1 MDVSSERQ
9 SSLFFLNKIGVIS
22 LGFFLVTFLITKGS
36 QFFIPVVLA
45 NILPREVYGS
55 LEVAMS
61 SALIILSVVSLGS
74 TAFISRRLIQNE
86 SWISLS
92 VIKFYLILVTI
103 VLVGLSFL
111 CEFLSVFPTLKLA
124 LIFCAVLL
132 LQGTVSTE
140 LKSIRRRN
148 ASLIIDVLLWLAL
161 LVWAFLTYSIDL
173 FHTSSYSFWF
183 IALYFIALFIKV
195 GSAIKPPII
204 PNWRTGVRYIKEG
217 LNIVVMGFSGAVV
230 ASGGRLIV
238 GFGIG
243 DEAAGNFSALYRIAI
258 FPIVFHQLIMLYFY
272 KDSFKRDHERFKLL
286 GASVFWIIT
295 IISVLF
301 FFALHYSYSFFG
313 EAFSSNFIDYPVA
326 FLALMLT
333 IPFWSATSIN
343 ELAYYKEADSSF
355 PNLVSATYI
364 LAVFLVTIY
373 LISFDDLSFAA
384 SLVAIFVIGYFV
396 INSLSLIRVGLPVAK
411 SPIFAGMLVIVGL
424 LVTL

>member
-1 MDVSSERQ
+1 VTVRSKRQ
-9 SSLFFLNKIGVIS
+9 NNLSYLKKIGVTS
-22 LGFFLVTFLITKGS
+22 LGFFLITFLITKGS

-74 TAFISRRLIQNE
+74 TAFISRRMIQNE

-92 VIKFYLILVTI
+92 VIKCYLIFVTI
-103 VLVGLSFL
+103 VLVGLSLL
-111 CEFLSVFPTLKLA
+111 CEFLNVFPTLKLA

-148 ASLIIDVLLWLAL
+148 ASMFIDVVLWLAL

-173 FHTSSYSFWF
+173 FQTSSYSFWV
-183 IALYFIALFIKV
+183 IALYFIALIIKV
-195 GSAIKPPII
+195 VSSIKSPII
-204 PNWRTGVRYIKEG
+204 PNWETGARYLKEG
-217 LNIVVMGFSGAVV
+217 LNIVVMGFSAAVI
-230 ASGGRLIV
+230 ASSGRLIV
-238 GFGIG
+238 GFGLG
-243 DEAAGNFSALYRIAI
+243 DEAAGDFSALYRIAI
-258 FPIVFHQLIMLYFY
+258 FPIVFHQVIMLYFY
-272 KDSFKRDHERFKLL
+272 KDSFKRDSERFKLF
-286 GASVFWIIT
+286 GASIFWVVT
-295 IISVLF
+295 IISILF
-301 FFALHYSYSFFG
+301 YFSAHYLYSLLG
-313 EAFSSNFIDYPVA
+313 EAFSRNFIDYPIA
-326 FLALMLT
+326 FLALMLMV
-333 IPFWSATSIN
+333 PFWSATSVN

-355 PNLVSATYI
+355 PNLVSAAYI
-364 LAVFLVTIY
+364 LAVFLVTFY

-384 SLVAIFVIGYFV
+384 SLVAIFVVGYFV